1 MMFTTQCLLMESLDS
16 VDTSTP
22 NEAAAEEAEKDDAI
36 RNQKMTLRKF
46 QLDQEDDQL
55 QTKIL
60 T

>member
-1 MMFTTQCLLMESLDS
+1 MFTTQCLLMESLDS